1 MSSRPEPATASPESL
16 TDAGR
21 APQAASVA
29 PVLEVNNIEV
39 IYEDVILVL
48 RGLSLTVGEGQVVAV
63 LGSNGAGKSTTLK
76 AISGLLYSEHGEVTE
91 GDIVYRGRKITH
103 ADPSAIVRMGI
114 SLVMEGRRVF
124 EHLTVHDNLVAGAYT
139 RKGGQVG
146 ADLDLVYEFFPL
158 LAERRTQQAGYL
170 SGGEQQ
176 MLAIGRALMS
186 RPKLMML
193 DEPSLGLAPLLVAE
207 IFERIR
213 ALNQELGT
221 TVLLVEQNARRA
233 LEVADHAYV
242 MENGRIVL
250 DGPAAELAAN
260 PDVQEFYLGLS
271 EGGARKSYRA
281 VKHYKRRKRWL

>member
-1 MSSRPEPATASPESL
+1 MAQRTTESEARPEPGPRPDRT
-16 TDAGR
+16 GK
-21 APQAASVA
+21 
-29 PVLEVNNIEV
+29 PVLEINNIEV

-48 RGLSLTVGEGQVVAV
+48 RGLSLSVGEGRIVAL

-76 AISGLLYSEHGEVTE
+76 AVAGLLPSEHGEITQGTILYE
-91 GDIVYRGRKITH
+91 GRRINK
-103 ADPSAIVRMGI
+103 ANPAEIVRMGI

-124 EHLTVHDNLVAGAYT
+124 EHLTVAENLLAGAYT
-139 RKGGQVG
+139 RRGGDVAG
-146 ADLDLVYEFFPL
+146 DTDLVYQFFPAL
-158 LAERRTQQAGYL
+158 RDRRTQQAGYL

-186 RPKLMML
+186 KPKLMML
-193 DEPSLGLAPLLVAE
+193 DEPSLGLAPLLVSE

-221 TVLLVEQNARRA
+221 TVLVVEQNARRA
-233 LEVADHAYV
+233 LEIADHAYV

-250 DGPAAELAAN
+250 EGPAAELASN

-271 EGGARKSYRA
+271 ESGTRKSYRD